1 MASCG
6 PHFRNGSGSLGPMVA
21 VGYRNPGFSFLGL
34 PLSNHLKLSH
44 LGVIT
49 ELYGPLCPLPLLVEA
64 SLRQLTL
71 ASQVLGRCLLI
82 FLEEH
87 IGAHSAAQHGS
98 QCPPPEQE
106 PANRILLMWVLGGQ
120 FTWPAGNL

>member
-6 PHFRNGSGSLGPMVA
+6 PQFRRNGRGSPGPMVA
-21 VGYRNPGFSFLGL
+21 VGYRNPGFSSLGL

-49 ELYGPLCPLPLLVEA
+49 ELYGPLWPLPLLVEA
-64 SLRQLTL
+64 SLHLLTL
-71 ASQVLGRCLLI
+71 TSQVLGRCLLI

-87 IGAHSAAQHGS
+87 IGAHSAAQHGG
-98 QCPPPEQE
+98 QCLPQC
-106 PANRILLMWVLGGQ
+106 RDLQL
-120 FTWPAGNL
+120 